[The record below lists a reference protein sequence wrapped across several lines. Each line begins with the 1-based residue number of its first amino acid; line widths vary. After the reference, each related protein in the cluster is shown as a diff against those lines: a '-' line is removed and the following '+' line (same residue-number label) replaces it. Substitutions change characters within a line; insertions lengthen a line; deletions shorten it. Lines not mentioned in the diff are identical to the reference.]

1 MLSPLESRYKDVLRG
16 LALCAGQGAAL
27 SNKIRVETS
36 YFLALADLNFF
47 KLSPKE
53 RAFVKGLCKLSADD
67 LELLRKLEFEGYKN
81 IPPTRHDIKAIEYF
95 LRVKFEKSPYQNL
108 KGLVNWLHFALTSED
123 INSVAYALLIKN
135 SVDSCLAPQLQKIL
149 RALDTLAKRYADVAM
164 PARTHGQAAVPTT
177 LGKELRVFYCRLKRQ
192 NDLLAHAQ
200 ATCKL
205 SGAVG
210 NYSAHCAAFAQV
222 NWTQFAQKFI
232 KNFNTPKG
240 VEIILCG
247 ASTQIDNYDSYAE
260 IFDNLRRINTILLDA
275 AQDIWRYISDG
286 FLTQKA
292 VKGETGSSTMPQKV
306 NPIDFENAEGNL
318 GLANALLTFF
328 SAKLPISRLQ
338 RDLSDSTVKRN
349 IPVAF
354 GHCAVAYNSFLKG
367 LSKIEADAKACL
379 AALKKHP
386 EIAAEGLQTILRA
399 NGVKDAYEQLKTL
412 TRGKQVTRKELETFI
427 NKLELPQTVKN
438 KLKNLNET
446 NYLGLAQKIAKGE
459 IK

>member
-16 LALCAGQGAAL
+16 LALCAGQGAAF
-27 SNKIRVETS
+27 SNKILVETS
-36 YFLALADLNFF
+36 YFLALADLKFF

-53 RAFVKGLCKLSADD
+53 RSFVKSLCQLSPED
-67 LELLRKLEFEGYKN
+67 LELLRKLEFEGFKN

-95 LRVKFEKSPYQNL
+95 LRVKFETSAYKNL
-108 KGLVNWLHFALTSED
+108 EGLENWLHFALTSED

-192 NDLLAHAQ
+192 SDLLARAQ
-200 ATCKL
+200 ATCKF

-210 NYSAHCAAFAQV
+210 NYNAHCAAFPQV
-222 NWTQFAQKFI
+222 NWPQFARKFI
-232 KNFNTPKG
+232 KSFNTQKG
-240 VEIILCG
+240 VEIILCE

-354 GHCAVAYNSFLKG
+354 GHCVVAYDSFLKG
-367 LSKIEADAKACL
+367 LSKIEADGKAAL
-379 AALKKHP
+379 SALKKHP

-399 NGVKDAYEQLKTL
+399 HGVKDAYEQLKAL
-412 TRGKQVTRKELETFI
+412 TRGKQISRKELETFI
-427 NKLELPQTVKN
+427 NKLSLPQTVKN